1 MRNTIR
7 TYVLAFSLIA
17 ALATSVSAAPKSKSG
32 QEPDGFF
39 ARVKSMIVHLLDD
52 SKIVIPP
59 G

>member
-17 ALATSVSAAPKSKSG
+17 ALSTSISASPRSG
-32 QEPDGFF
+32 HDPDDFF
-39 ARVKSMIVHLLDD
+39 AKLKNFIVHLLDD
-52 SKIVIPP
+52 AKVIMPT

>member
-17 ALATSVSAAPKSKSG
+17 ALATSVSASPKSG
-32 QEPDGFF
+32 HDPDDFF
-39 ARVKSMIVHLLDD
+39 GRLKNIIVRLLDD
-52 SKIVIPP
+52 AKVIMPT

>member
-17 ALATSVSAAPKSKSG
+17 ALATSASAAPKSG
-32 QEPDGFF
+32 QEPGGFF
-39 ARVKSMIVHLLDD
+39 ARVKNMIVHLLDD
-52 SKIVIPP
+52 SKLLIPP

>member
-17 ALATSVSAAPKSKSG
+17 ALATSVSAAPRSG
-32 QEPDGFF
+32 HGPDDFF
-39 ARVKSMIVHLLDD
+39 ARLKNFIVHLLDD
-52 SKIVIPP
+52 AKVIMPP